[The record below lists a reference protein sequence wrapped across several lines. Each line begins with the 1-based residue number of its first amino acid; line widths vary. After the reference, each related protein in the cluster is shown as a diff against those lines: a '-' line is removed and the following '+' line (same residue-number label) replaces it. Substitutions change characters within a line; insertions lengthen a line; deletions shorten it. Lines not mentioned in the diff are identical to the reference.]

1 VSRRNPRAA
10 HADLRLALFD
20 QFVAFPIVLVGLVV
34 YFCAARPESLE
45 INVVA
50 RGKQAAKEAKNGK
63 KVIGEN
69 NA

>member
-1 VSRRNPRAA
+1 
-10 HADLRLALFD
+10 
-20 QFVAFPIVLVGLVV
+20 V